1 MTKRSI
7 QKSFLVLHFA
17 LTLSVTLSAQFENLQ
32 YTLIT
37 PRNGLPDNTVTAIIQ
52 DSKGFIWIGTA
63 RGLSRYDGY
72 NFKVYMHDPLD
83 SSSVASNTIFEIY
96 EDISDN
102 LWVTTSEGLDKF
114 NRKKESFQH
123 IPYKQ
128 LLEKEGDHTIM
139 AMAPGK
145 AGKLW
150 LTTWSGYIL
159 QLDIKTETL
168 TKIEP
173 DIEISGNI
181 LAFHEDKNGQAWVG
195 TLSKG
200 LYVFDTNEGFKFIE
214 QYRIRCR

>member
-7 QKSFLVLHFA
+7 QKSFLFSLIA
-17 LTLSVTLSAQFENLQ
+17 LALSHSLSAQFENLQ

-37 PRNGLPDNTVTAIIQ
+37 PRAGLPDNTVTAIIQ

-72 NFKVYMHDPLD
+72 NFKVYMHDPQD
-83 SSSVASNTIFEIY
+83 SSSLASNQIFDIY
-96 EDISDN
+96 EDQSGD
-102 LWVTTSEGLDKF
+102 LWVTTAEGLDKF

-128 LLEKEGDHTIM
+128 LLEKEGDHTII

-145 AGKLW
+145 PGKLW
-150 LTTWSGYIL
+150 LTTWSGNIL
-159 QLDIKTETL
+159 QLDIKTGTL

-173 DIEISGNI
+173 DIEIRRK
-181 LAFHEDKNGQAWVG
+181 HP
-195 TLSKG
+195 
-200 LYVFDTNEGFKFIE
+200 GFS
-214 QYRIRCR
+214 RR